1 MTIGAAD
8 LASVVLT
15 YGDEPGHGDIV
26 RELRNQGIQ
35 PDKITVVHNPMSSGK
50 AERHIVDGVEVLRN
64 PKNLGYAGAVN
75 VGLRQPRVRAA
86 PAVGV
91 FTDDVRLDGHAIS
104 ASTIALQGNSQVG
117 IFGMAMQDT
126 SGAVFSLGGVSLR
139 GGAVQH
145 LRESRSGPSGHLVDC
160 DWVDGAAWVFRTE
173 VLREV
178 GLLEERY
185 FMYYEEALICLKAK
199 RAGWEIATIV
209 NARVTQSPGAD
220 KRPAAHAYLM
230 ARNSL
235 HYAVVAGGWSNAAY
249 GTVRLLNRAV
259 REHAR
264 SKDRLLEPTERER
277 HALRRTGVLR
287 GMKAAAL
294 SHWGPPPDDLPGPS
308 DIVGARDQ

>member
-15 YGDEPGHGDIV
+15 YGNEPRHHDIV

-50 AERHIVDGVEVLRN
+50 AERHVVDGVEVLRSA
-64 PKNLGYAGAVN
+64 KNLGYAGAVN
-75 VGLRQPRVRAA
+75 VGLRQPGVQAA
-86 PAVGV
+86 PAVCV
-91 FTDDVRLDGHAIS
+91 FTDDVRLDGRAIS
-104 ASTIALQGNSQVG
+104 ASTIALQRNSQVG

-126 SGAVFSLGGVSLR
+126 AGEVFSLGGISLR
-139 GGAVQH
+139 GGMVQH
-145 LRESRSGPSGHLVDC
+145 LRELRTNPSGHLIDC
-160 DWVDGAAWVFRTE
+160 DWVDGAAWVIRTE
-173 VLREV
+173 VLGKV

-199 RAGWEIATIV
+199 RAGWGTATIV

-220 KRPAAHAYLM
+220 KRPAAQAYLM

-235 HYAVVAGGWSNAAY
+235 HYAVVAGGWSNAAI
-249 GTVRLLNRAV
+249 GSVRLLNRAV
-259 REHAR
+259 QEHAR
-264 SKDRLLEPTERER
+264 SKDHLLEPTERER
-277 HALRRTGVLR
+277 HALRRTGVLL

-294 SHWGPPPDDLPGPS
+294 SRWGPPPADLPGPS
-308 DIVGARDQ
+308 DILGASA